1 MTSTGQCKNAKRQHL
16 CLKNSR
22 IQGLSLSRLLA
33 DFLVYYDNHL
43 QERKGNEVVDFL
55 KDVH

>member
-1 MTSTGQCKNAKRQHL
+1 MSQKPYDR
-16 CLKNSR
+16 
-22 IQGLSLSRLLA
+22 LSLSRLLA